1 MAWLRAPIDPPKR
14 AKDQTPLPSRA
25 ERLGEGVELPLPEL
39 EDGYHLVSALM
50 EAGPVSCAGMGLSA
64 LSWQEINAWRDAT
77 ASHLRPH
84 ELQLLRRLSGVY
96 LEQFEKSKA
105 EACPAPEIIRAER
118 GDAKKLAARIKN
130 VLRD

>member
-1 MAWLRAPIDPPKR
+1 MAWLQAPIDAPKR
-14 AKDQTPLPSRA
+14 AKDQAQLPSRA
-25 ERLGEGVELPLPEL
+25 ERLGEGSELPLPEL
-39 EDGYHLVSALM
+39 EDGYHLIEALM

-64 LSWQEINAWRDAT
+64 LSWQEISAWHAAT
-77 ASHLRPH
+77 ASPLRPH

-105 EACPAPEIIRAER
+105 EGCPSPEIIRAER
-118 GDAKKLAARIKN
+118 GDAKKLATRIKS

>member
-1 MAWLRAPIDPPKR
+1 M
-14 AKDQTPLPSRA
+14 
-25 ERLGEGVELPLPEL
+25 PLPEL
-39 EDGYHLVSALM
+39 EDGYHLVAALM

-84 ELQLLRRLSGVY
+84 ELQLLRRLSAVY
-96 LEQFEKSKA
+96 LEQFEKSKS